1 MGEALLL
8 LLPLQAPG
16 APQVVKACPQG
27 VAGVV
32 VLHLGKG
39 EQVAEESL
47 RGPVE
52 GAGVG
57 EVHLPLVEEEVVG
70 VVQVRLE
77 PAGAG
82 EGAVVP

>member
-1 MGEALLL
+1 M
-8 LLPLQAPG
+8 LPLQAPG

-32 VLHLGKG
+32 VLHLGKE

-52 GAGVG
+52 GAG
-57 EVHLPLVEEEVVG
+57 EVHLPLGEEGVAEVE
-70 VVQVRLE
+70 QVRLE

>member
-16 APQVVKACPQG
+16 APQVVKAYPQG

-32 VLHLGKG
+32 VLHLGKE
-39 EQVAEESL
+39 EQVADGSL
-47 RGPVE
+47 RGLEE
-52 GAGVG
+52 GAEVG
-57 EVHLPLVEEEVVG
+57 EAHLPLGEEGVAEVE
-70 VVQVRLE
+70 QVRLE
-77 PAGAG
+77 PAGVG

>member
-1 MGEALLL
+1 M
-8 LLPLQAPG
+8 
-16 APQVVKACPQG
+16 VKACPQG

-57 EVHLPLVEEEVVG
+57 EVHLPLGEEGVAEVE
-70 VVQVRLE
+70 QVRLE
-77 PAGAG
+77 PAGVG

>member
-1 MGEALLL
+1 M
-8 LLPLQAPG
+8 LPLQAPG

-57 EVHLPLVEEEVVG
+57 EVHLPLGEEG
-70 VVQVRLE
+70 VAEGEQVRLE
-77 PAGAG
+77 PAGVG

>member
-1 MGEALLL
+1 M
-8 LLPLQAPG
+8 LPLQAPG

-27 VAGVV
+27 VPGVV

-52 GAGVG
+52 GAGVE
-57 EVHLPLVEEEVVG
+57 EVHLPLEEVVG

-77 PAGAG
+77 PAVAG